1 MQKAETSLLDAQ
13 KEAQKPKVTEL
24 LKIAVDEEKKIYVNW
39 PADKKELCLVAL
51 AEAIKLV
58 ATYQMPQIIRPKPSF
73 LDFVRGIKH

>member
-13 KEAQKPKVTEL
+13 KETQKPKVVDL
-24 LKIAVDEEKKIYVNW
+24 IKIGVDEEKKIYVNW
-39 PADKKELCLVAL
+39 PVDKKELCITAL

-58 ATYQMPQIIRPKPSF
+58 ATYQMPQIIKPKPNF